1 MYNSREIKRHNSEP
15 DRLKSRKEKESK
27 WSRGQDSREGLRGG
41 GGGDVRG
48 GEDVR
53 GEGDRKGEGNPSS
66 LKAKGHCSRF

>member
-1 MYNSREIKRHNSEP
+1 M
-15 DRLKSRKEKESK
+15 
-27 WSRGQDSREGLRGG
+27 
-41 GGGDVRG
+41 RG